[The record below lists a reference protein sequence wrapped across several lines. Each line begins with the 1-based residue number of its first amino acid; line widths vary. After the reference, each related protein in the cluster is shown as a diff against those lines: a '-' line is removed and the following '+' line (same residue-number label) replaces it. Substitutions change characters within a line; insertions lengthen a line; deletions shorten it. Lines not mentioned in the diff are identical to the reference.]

1 MKPAI
6 LHAISEQLGYNES
19 HDMKRRKKTVAKSS
33 VSGRF
38 VTKSAANGSFLKKSD
53 VKSSARSLAGS
64 SLSARRADTT
74 VRQLSRTYKLSGEVL
89 SRVTGASPRT
99 VAYWNSGTPPQR
111 SSMQRIKEVTR
122 LFDAL
127 ADIIKGGVIGEWLQR
142 PNKQFDGSTPLQVIE
157 RGETDRL
164 WRMIWQL
171 REGNSG

>member
-1 MKPAI
+1 MK
-6 LHAISEQLGYNES
+6 
-19 HDMKRRKKTVAKSS
+19 MRKKAAAKTSVAA
-33 VSGRF
+33 R
-38 VTKSAANGSFLKKSD
+38 FLKKSGA
-53 VKSSARSLAGS
+53 KMAARSVAASNMSVAS
-64 SLSARRADTT
+64 SETADVRR
-74 VRQLSRTYKLSGEVL
+74 LSRTYKLSNEVV

-99 VAYWNSGTPPQR
+99 VSYWNAGTPPQR
-111 SSMQRIKEVTR
+111 SSTQKIKEVTR

-127 ADIIKGGVIGEWLQR
+127 ADIIKGSVIADWLQR

>member
-1 MKPAI
+1 MKSAKKI
-6 LHAISEQLGYNES
+6 IRKQKASA
-19 HDMKRRKKTVAKSS
+19 RRM
-33 VSGRF
+33 
-38 VTKSAANGSFLKKSD
+38 TKSAGKRVAGRMFRKTRSFTP
-53 VKSSARSLAGS
+53 SAAGS
-64 SLSARRADTT
+64 AVSVARPDHID
-74 VRQLSRTYKLSGEVL
+74 VRRLSRTYNLSGEVL

-111 SSMQRIKEVTR
+111 SSVQRIKEVTR

-127 ADIIKGGVIGEWLQR
+127 ADVIKGSVIGEWLQR
-142 PNKQFDGSTPLQVIE
+142 PNKKFDGSTPLQVIE